1 MKKAKILGKR
11 GNFFYKKYDH
21 EKKGR
26 GKTCFNQHAKKIM
39 IVIQK
44 LNDSAFEW

>member
-1 MKKAKILGKR
+1 MKKKGEGK
-11 GNFFYKKYDH
+11 H
-21 EKKGR
+21 I
-26 GKTCFNQHAKKIM
+26 NQHAKKIM